1 MRTLGALEGSLEN
14 GGEVTA
20 LEHVPALLV
29 RMLVE
34 RIQVAA
40 QGSGE
45 QGDVLTDDCLQWR
58 SCISRCDAV

>member
-14 GGEVTA
+14 GSEVTS

-45 QGDVLTDDCLQWR
+45 QGDILTDNRLQR
-58 SCISRCDAV
+58 K